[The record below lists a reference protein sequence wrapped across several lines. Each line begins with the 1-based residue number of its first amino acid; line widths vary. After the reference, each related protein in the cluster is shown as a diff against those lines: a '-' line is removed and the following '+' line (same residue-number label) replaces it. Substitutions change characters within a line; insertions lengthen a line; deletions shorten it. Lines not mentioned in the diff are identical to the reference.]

1 MYLIYVYIFF
11 DIYINKKI
19 IYCIYKKRIDLL
31 VGTCKKKKKEK
42 MFQIFYKKIRK

>member
-11 DIYINKKI
+11 DIHINKKI

-31 VGTCKKKKKEK
+31 VGTCKKKKEK